1 MLTCALMQWKVLSTQ
16 KKKKKADSSKSIS
29 PQKIYIYNLN
39 FAKVII

>member
-1 MLTCALMQWKVLSTQ
+1 MKSAFNPKK

>member
-1 MLTCALMQWKVLSTQ
+1 MCFNAMKSAFNP